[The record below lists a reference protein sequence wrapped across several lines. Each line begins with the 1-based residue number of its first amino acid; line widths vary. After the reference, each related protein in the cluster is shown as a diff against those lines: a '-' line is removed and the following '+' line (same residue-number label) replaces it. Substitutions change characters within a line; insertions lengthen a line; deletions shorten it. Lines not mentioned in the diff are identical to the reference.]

1 MGSSIYTTIDY
12 PDRNQTFCWNSLG
25 FFLPNEPSVYSDLFL
40 QTFYIQFVLAV
51 TAVANGIQAWKTLED
66 PTDQIDLVLTEVVM
80 PLLSGIGL
88 LSKIMGHKTLKNIP
102 VISKNYFTINGQ
114 FDMVKLSTTMIAVLM
129 LLNIAPNEL
138 LLQ

>member
-1 MGSSIYTTIDY
+1 M
-12 PDRNQTFCWNSLG
+12 
-25 FFLPNEPSVYSDLFL
+25 YSDLFL

-102 VISKNYFTINGQ
+102 VISKNYFAINGQ